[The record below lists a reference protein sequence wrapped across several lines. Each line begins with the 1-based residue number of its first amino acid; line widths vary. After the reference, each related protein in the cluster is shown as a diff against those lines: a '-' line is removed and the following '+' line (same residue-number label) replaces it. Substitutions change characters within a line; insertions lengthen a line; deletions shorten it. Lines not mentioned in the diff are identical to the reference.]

1 MKKKLTVIS
10 DENHKVLATQEGHGN
25 LPDPGSGIV
34 FSIRAGAGQSAHRIE
49 YDVPELRSAADVQD
63 FHVKLSQHLKA
74 AHKKA

>member
-1 MKKKLTVIS
+1 MKKKLTVIT

-25 LPDPGSGIV
+25 LPAPGSGIV
-34 FSIRAGAGQSAHRIE
+34 FSIGTGAGQSAHKIE

-63 FHVKLSQHLKA
+63 FHAKLGQHLKA